1 MSINS
6 DIGGQVRRLRTARG
20 WSQAQLAAEL
30 STQIGKAFDSSA
42 ITRIERGTRRLWADE
57 AVHLASVLDVAVID
71 IYTPVVGAEEI
82 LRKIAHRKAQQA
94 RIAREIADLE
104 EELDTLEPA

>member
-1 MSINS
+1 M
-6 DIGGQVRRLRTARG
+6 
-20 WSQAQLAAEL
+20 
-30 STQIGKAFDSSA
+30 
-42 ITRIERGTRRLWADE
+42 
-57 AVHLASVLDVAVID
+57 AVID